1 MKKSVLVKLSV
12 LTFLSTIVGFC
23 FYFDDKTKGALGK
36 NEYLKRQSIRYDQ
49 FLVHPHI
56 SLMIIGTLFWG
67 IILFGL
73 YELICYVI
81 LKLLIKVETKGI
93 SN

>member
-1 MKKSVLVKLSV
+1 MKKSVLVKSLV
-12 LTFLSTIVGFC
+12 ITFLSIIVGLC
-23 FYFDDKTKGALGK
+23 FYFDDRTKGALGK
-36 NEYLKRQSIRYDQ
+36 DEYLKRQSIRYDQ
-49 FLVHPHI
+49 FLIHPHI
-56 SLMIIGTLFWG
+56 SIMIIGTLFWG

-81 LKLLIKVETKGI
+81 LKLIKKAETKGN